1 DGTPAGDQL
10 LHELLDV
17 VVRRPTL
24 LQRAPRHQAELLRLL
39 PHGHAVALLPHHS
52 PDGFCDRLAGDHPVG
67 LQARRV
73 VLGAD
78 AHAHAEHLHHELLV
92 VELVGVPRPRHH
104 RHAGA
109 HGLQRRVPPAMRH
122 EPADGR
128 VV

>member
-39 PHGHAVALLPHHS
+39 PHG
-52 PDGFCDRLAGDHPVG
+52 
-67 LQARRV
+67 
-73 VLGAD
+73 